1 MRSQKKVKN
10 VQLLFA
16 KLQLGHSDLVLK
28 NWLKNIL
35 NSHISDCEN
44 FFPLQDM
51 GPAEK
56 QHLPD
61 LLNFC
66 QTYSLHAIGLPI
78 SQIVALLNS
87 VSSRIILHNN

>member
-1 MRSQKKVKN
+1 MYVA
-10 VQLLFA
+10 VY
-16 KLQLGHSDLVLK
+16 
-28 NWLKNIL
+28 
-35 NSHISDCEN
+35 SDCKN

-66 QTYSLHAIGLPI
+66 QTYSLHAIGLPV
-78 SQIVALLNS
+78 SQLVALLNS
-87 VSSRIILHNN
+87 VSSRIILHNK

>member
-1 MRSQKKVKN
+1 MYTNLKIPTVECLRNGNYHVYRK
-10 VQLLFA
+10 LFPGE
-16 KLQLGHSDLVLK
+16 QR
-28 NWLKNIL
+28 
-35 NSHISDCEN
+35 SDCEN

-66 QTYSLHAIGLPI
+66 QTYSLHAIVQPV
-78 SQIVALLNS
+78 SQLEGLLNS
-87 VSSRIILHNN
+87 VSSRIIYSA

>member
-1 MRSQKKVKN
+1 MVKN
-10 VQLLFA
+10 SVA
-16 KLQLGHSDLVLK
+16 VLAIQGRDC
-28 NWLKNIL
+28 LAQVTFSRRIY
-35 NSHISDCEN
+35 SDCKN

-66 QTYSLHAIGLPI
+66 QTYSLHAIGLPV
-78 SQIVALLNS
+78 SQLVALLNS
-87 VSSRIILHNN
+87 VSSRIILHNK